1 MGKNDL
7 DGQLNLFGSDPYQP
21 KKAKAN
27 EEQVELSTEAEEF
40 LSVGRRKKKAPEEA
54 PTKEAPTEPVEV
66 ETPVEEAQTE
76 PVAKKKTTKKH
87 APSGSGSVVMQQSFV
102 NGSGKTAT
110 VAYVDYNCVYVDD
123 LKGGAVLIHYQDAKT
138 AVDQYLETVAR
149 LAKTD
154 GLKKS
159 KEHPALRNVPCRE
172 AE

>member
-40 LSVGRRKKKAPEEA
+40 LSVGRRKKKAPEEK
-54 PTKEAPTEPVEV
+54 PQEEKPEKPPVE
-66 ETPVEEAQTE
+66 
-76 PVAKKKTTKKH
+76 KKKPKAATH
-87 APSGSGSVVMQQSFV
+87 ADTVVMQQSFV
-102 NGSGKTAT
+102 NASGKTAT
-110 VAYVDYNCVYVDD
+110 VAYVDYNCVYVQEANG
-123 LKGGAVLIHYQDAKT
+123 KAAMMHYQDAKT
-138 AVDQYLETVAR
+138 AVDRYLETVSR

-154 GLKKS
+154 GMKKS
-159 KEHPALRNVPCRE
+159 KEHPALKRVTCEE